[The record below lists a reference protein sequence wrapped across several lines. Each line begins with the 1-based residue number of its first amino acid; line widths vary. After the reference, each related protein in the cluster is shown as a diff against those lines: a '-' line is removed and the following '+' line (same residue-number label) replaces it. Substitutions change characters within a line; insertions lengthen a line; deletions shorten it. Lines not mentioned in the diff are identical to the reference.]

1 MNVYV
6 LLISCAV
13 IFFGSIAWMKF
24 RRPWRPTMDYRIK
37 RRLYDLPV
45 NILGFWIFLFAS
57 GYFESRIVHI
67 PSMRPTFVAC
77 FTRLTSLVVTGTYL
91 SKRMTRPTH
100 PGPFALP
107 AVFNTLAT
115 VSQYIALTFVS
126 FAEFGAAKSLR
137 ILIVGLYGSRD
148 WKERVAWGLVSV
160 LSAKWLFWY
169 EFSRTEWTMPMPIG
183 IIWLL
188 IFILADSYT
197 SIGQEEI
204 YKRFKVSNFTMM
216 FYINSYMLLLVIPQ
230 LFLEKDTLMVTAR
243 ALSTSSWY
251 ISSLLLLTVCAGLAQ
266 FFALRLI
273 RQYGALT
280 FTVVCTFRTL
290 FTVVSAKYLRYG
302 YYDWYEVLE
311 VVGMV
316 VVVVVIVM
324 RRKPWKK
331 QRGNN
336 LPRVLYADLM
346 PLVSED

>member
-13 IFFGSIAWMKF
+13 IFFGSIVWMKY

-37 RRLYDLPV
+37 RHLYDLPL

-67 PSMRPTFVAC
+67 PDMRPTFVMC
-77 FTRLTSLVVTGTYL
+77 FTRMVSLAVTGTYL
-91 SKRMTRPTH
+91 YFRMTRPTH

-107 AVFNTLAT
+107 AVFNTLET
-115 VSQYIALTFVS
+115 VGQYLALEWVS

-137 ILIVGLYGSRD
+137 VLVVGLYGS
-148 WKERVAWGLVSV
+148 KSNVERIAWGIVST
-160 LSAKWLFWY
+160 LCAKWIFWY
-169 EFSRTEWTMPMPIG
+169 EFSRTEWTMPIPIG

-216 FYINSYMLLLVIPQ
+216 FYINSYMLLLIIPQ
-230 LFLEKDTLMVTAR
+230 LFLEEDTLLVTAR
-243 ALSTSSWY
+243 ALSSNPMY
-251 ISSLLLLTVCAGLAQ
+251 IAHLLLLTTCAMISQ

-290 FTVVSAKYLRYG
+290 FTVVAAKYIRTG
-302 YYDWYEVLE
+302 YYELYEILE
-311 VVGMV
+311 VIGI
-316 VVVVVIVM
+316 VIIVFGILL
-324 RRKPWKK
+324 RRRPWHKPRK
-331 QRGNN
+331 N
-336 LPRVLYADLM
+336 LPRALYADLM